1 LLAFVGAC
9 ELVHASKIV
18 PRLDVDWSGWEPG
31 NYGVDPLNWAND
43 DTREAELKH
52 GRLAMMAFG
61 GLVTQSALGYDVTT
75 YF

>member
-1 LLAFVGAC
+1 
-9 ELVHASKIV
+9 
-18 PRLDVDWSGWEPG
+18 
-31 NYGVDPLNWAND
+31 LNWAND

-61 GLVTQSALGYDVTT
+61 GLVTQSALGYVVTT